1 MKRKPTDSAFTVDLA
16 YQPPL
21 AWKALLDFMRLRA
34 IPGVEAVEENTYQ
47 RSIEINGGFGFI
59 QVMPAKSRPYLI
71 VRMQLPANTQQT
83 AVIDRVRR
91 IFDIDADPK
100 RIIKILKQDPILKPA
115 VRAAPGLRVPS
126 GWDPFELAVRAVLGQ
141 QISVKAAS
149 TVAGRIAQRFGE
161 PVIFKELSKITHAFP
176 RPEILRNADLS
187 AIGLTTARAQTI
199 RDLAAASCDGKLPDS
214 SCNGLEAIVKSLT
227 AIRGIG
233 KWTAQYIAMRAFGER
248 DAFPEGD
255 LGLRH
260 SVSRSKSLISS
271 AELSRI
277 AERWRPWR
285 AYACMYLW
293 SAKRP

>member
-1 MKRKPTDSAFTVDLA
+1 MKRKPTDSTVTVDVA
-16 YQPPL
+16 YRPPL
-21 AWKALLDFMRLRA
+21 AWKAMLDFMRLRA

-47 RSIEINGGFGFI
+47 RSIEIDGGFGFI
-59 QVMPAKSRPYLI
+59 QVMPAESGPYLI
-71 VRMQLPANTQQT
+71 VRMQMPANTQKT

-91 IFDIDADPK
+91 IFDVSADPK
-100 RIIKILKQDPILKPA
+100 RIAKVLNQDPIMKAA
-115 VRAAPGLRVPS
+115 VRVVPGLRVPR

-149 TVAGRIAQRFGE
+149 TVAGRIAQRLGE
-161 PVIFKELSKITHAFP
+161 PVVFKEFPKITHAFP
-176 RPEILRNADLS
+176 RPESLRNADLS

-199 RDLAAASCDGKLPDS
+199 RDLAAASCDGKLPDN
-214 SCNGLEAIVKSLT
+214 SCIGLEAIVKSLT

-233 KWTAQYIAMRAFGER
+233 KWTAHYIAMRALGEP

-260 SVSRSKSLISS
+260 SVSGSKSLISS